1 MAPKKKGGGSKETPE
16 QLAARRAKAM
26 AMFSTTSTVAPGKPA
41 AKAPPAAK
49 LPTPAAAVE
58 PVEEKLASMGVREEV
73 FTDGGEDVRK
83 GAVAYAASTL
93 GLVDGGLATALP
105 TGTEWVKIMTLE
117 PTPVLV
123 KKAKKEGEPEA
134 AQNGSKICHFKGAAY
149 LFDERGSSA
158 ATWRTK
164 LEGAAEGLGEQ
175 PLVRSI
181 GKKKAALTGKDN
193 LMWDAIAAHS
203 GATLS
208 LLPTGHVTVL
218 GGEEATASARRLIDD
233 LVDGD
238 GDGARET
245 LAARLVVAEPWGGV
259 LELPCPDEWVGAIIG
274 KGGAGIKQI
283 ASESGAVIDYVEPE
297 EAAAAAKEAA
307 AAADEGGGGGEVGG
321 DASEGGGGGGEGGA
335 TGFFRIRGKFENQC
349 TLAAKRIEERLA
361 MAQKLDVHGYVM
373 VPRNVVGRLIGKGGT
388 NVKMLQRRAPRP
400 RAALWP

>member
-16 QLAARRAKAM
+16 QLAARRASAM
-26 AMFSTTSTVAPGKPA
+26 AMFSTTSTVPGKPA
-41 AKAPPAAK
+41 AKAPATKP
-49 LPTPAAAVE
+49 LTPAAAVE

-93 GLVDGGLATALP
+93 GCVDGSLATALP

-193 LMWDAIAAHS
+193 LMWDAIVAHS

-245 LAARLVVAEPWGGV
+245 LAARLVVAEPWGGM

-283 ASESGAVIDYVEPE
+283 ASESGAIIDYVEPE

-307 AAADEGGGGGEVGG
+307 AAAAE
-321 DASEGGGGGGEGGA
+321 GGGGGEGGA
-335 TGFFRIRGKFENQC
+335 TGYFRIRGKFENQC